1 MGCACFLLLLT
12 LVNEGHSR
20 QDEVPSASCAASR
33 SPGCD
38 KGLSMLA
45 QRHRVTK
52 KDLLEK
58 VTLATST
65 HTLYYAPDF
74 PDVGDMTKVTTEE
87 VPAWTLENDRGVRVK
102 VMRKGGNLVELS
114 KDGHPYVWDNTKG
127 AIYYGV
133 NSSTFPLTRGLYING
148 GVRFA
153 AVTPE
158 HGLYYDTLWDVTF
171 EQSEEEQSRSIILSI
186 TDSSEQRQKLND
198 TLSQGGY
205 SLPDGAPMSAYPV
218 TNLVF
223 RFWITLRAGEDYV
236 RLRAEVINPT
246 AADAKGAAW
255 MPMTFPIDEDS
266 QIITPQVYR
275 FKSDEWCYRDLPKI
289 FRWDSRTELARPA
302 QWKEM
307 CIFYDYPQL
316 LGGYHA
322 VQIQPTSQ
330 GKGTA
335 YVTLNSSTGLH
346 FTKMWSWGKNQAP
359 IWKDYYEP
367 WESAFNSHFW
377 QTFEFPAKTQHF
389 FDIALVPIP
398 GGLTGADQPTL
409 QQQVSDHLVGL
420 GFGFDK
426 GCSTL
431 N

>member
-1 MGCACFLLLLT
+1 QSHQ
-12 LVNEGHSR
+12 E
-20 QDEVPSASCAASR
+20 SASCASASGLTR
-33 SPGCD
+33 PSGGGSS
-38 KGLSMLA
+38 GLSMLA
-45 QRHRVTK
+45 QRTRLAKT
-52 KDLLEK
+52 DPLEK
-58 VTLATST
+58 VRLAAST

-87 VPAWTLENDRGVRVK
+87 VPAWTLENDRGVRAK

-158 HGLYYDTLWDVTF
+158 HGLYYDTLWDIAF
-171 EQSEEEQSRSIILSI
+171 EQNEEEQSRSIILSI
-186 TDSSEQRQKLND
+186 TDSAEQRRLLND
-198 TLSQGGY
+198 TLSEGRYAG
-205 SLPDGAPMSAYPV
+205 PDGVPMSAYPV

-236 RLRAEVINPT
+236 RLRGEVINPT

-275 FKSDEWCYRDLPKI
+275 FKSDDWCYRDLPKV
-289 FRWDSRTELARPA
+289 FRWDSQPELARPA
-302 QWKEM
+302 KWKEM

-322 VQIQPTSQ
+322 VQIPPTRQ
-330 GKGTA
+330 GRGTA
-335 YVTLNSSTGLH
+335 YVPLNSSTGLH

-367 WESAFNSHFW
+367 WESAFNS
-377 QTFEFPAKTQHF
+377 A
-389 FDIALVPIP
+389 
-398 GGLTGADQPTL
+398 
-409 QQQVSDHLVGL
+409 
-420 GFGFDK
+420 
-426 GCSTL
+426 
-431 N
+431 

>member
-1 MGCACFLLLLT
+1 MGFACLLLLFT
-12 LVNEGHSR
+12 VVQRGHSR
-20 QDEVPSASCAASR
+20 QDEVPSASCAGLR
-33 SPGCD
+33 SSAPGCD

-52 KDLLEK
+52 KDLLER
-58 VTLATST
+58 VTLTTST

-87 VPAWTLENDRGVRVK
+87 VPAWTLENDRGVRAK

-171 EQSEEEQSRSIILSI
+171 EQSEEEESRSIILSI
-186 TDSSEQRQKLND
+186 TDSLEQRQKLND
-198 TLSQGGY
+198 TLSQGKY

-255 MPMTFPIDEDS
+255 MPMTFPIDED
-266 QIITPQVYR
+266 
-275 FKSDEWCYRDLPKI
+275 
-289 FRWDSRTELARPA
+289 AN
-302 QWKEM
+302 
-307 CIFYDYPQL
+307 
-316 LGGYHA
+316 G
-322 VQIQPTSQ
+322 
-330 GKGTA
+330 
-335 YVTLNSSTGLH
+335 
-346 FTKMWSWGKNQAP
+346 
-359 IWKDYYEP
+359 
-367 WESAFNSHFW
+367 
-377 QTFEFPAKTQHF
+377 
-389 FDIALVPIP
+389 
-398 GGLTGADQPTL
+398 
-409 QQQVSDHLVGL
+409 
-420 GFGFDK
+420 
-426 GCSTL
+426 
-431 N
+431 